1 MTDNLS
7 VRQAVVHD
15 MRDIIALINEAAGWL
30 GTKGTDQWATPWPT
44 EKRRDRRI
52 RRGLR
57 RNKTWMVERDG
68 IAIATVTLR
77 RQGNKKLWTAAERR
91 ESAVYLSRLIVG
103 RDHAGKAIG
112 EALIDWAGLR
122 AKRGWGAQWIRIDVW
137 TTNVALHNYYEK
149 RGFRP
154 YGDQRPAKINNY
166 PSAALFQKPVSE
178 VDEEAAARF
187 SEAPAP
193 NGRGSSRPFRLSRSL
208 GKPGHDRI
216 YDPDHL
222 QPEGLGVAAANGMAE
237 RELAHEASAG

>member
-1 MTDNLS
+1 
-7 VRQAVVHD
+7 
-15 MRDIIALINEAAGWL
+15 
-30 GTKGTDQWATPWPT
+30 
-44 EKRRDRRI
+44 
-52 RRGLR
+52 
-57 RNKTWMVERDG
+57 MVERDG

-193 NGRGSSRPFRLSRSL
+193 NGRGHPAPS
-208 GKPGHDRI
+208 
-216 YDPDHL
+216 
-222 QPEGLGVAAANGMAE
+222 
-237 RELAHEASAG
+237 ASAVPWESPGTTGSTILITCSQKASAWRQRTEWQNGS

>member
-1 MTDNLS
+1 MGY
-7 VRQAVVHD
+7 
-15 MRDIIALINEAAGWL
+15 ALAH
-30 GTKGTDQWATPWPT
+30 

-154 YGDQRPAKINNY
+154 YGDQRPPKLIIR
-166 PSAALFQKPVSE
+166 PLRSS
-178 VDEEAAARF
+178 R
-187 SEAPAP
+187 PAP
-193 NGRGSSRPFRLSRSL
+193 RSMNKQRHDLATLPPTAAGSSRPFRLSRSL

-216 YDPDHL
+216 YDPDHR

-237 RELAHEASAG
+237 RKLAHEASAG

>member
-1 MTDNLS
+1 
-7 VRQAVVHD
+7 
-15 MRDIIALINEAAGWL
+15 
-30 GTKGTDQWATPWPT
+30 
-44 EKRRDRRI
+44 
-52 RRGLR
+52 
-57 RNKTWMVERDG
+57 MVERDG

-77 RQGNKKLWTAAERR
+77 RSGNEKLWTAAGATRKRR
-91 ESAVYLSRLIVG
+91 LPTSLIVG

-112 EALIDWAGLR
+112 EALIDWAGPR

-154 YGDQRPAKINNY
+154 LGGRRPAKINNY

-187 SEAPAP
+187 REALAP
-193 NGRGSSRPFRLSRSL
+193 DGRGSSRPFRLSRSL
-208 GKPGHDRI
+208 GKPGHDRS
-216 YDPDHL
+216 DPDHL
-222 QPEGLGVAAANGMAE
+222 QPEGLGVAAADGMAE